1 MSPPAVHTAFMPA
14 LSPVVRRAVFL
25 ERGMWILTILLL
37 FQDGSAVPVTKQ
49 FTRTV
54 SPDECVAAA
63 RDMYRLREI
72 GLHVISVTCSRA
84 KEA

>member
-1 MSPPAVHTAFMPA
+1 M
-14 LSPVVRRAVFL
+14 VRRAVFL

-54 SPDECVAAA
+54 SPDECAAAA